1 MEEEDGLP
9 MSKIWPERHMSHAE
23 EYGLPRVRAL
33 VGSRPSDKQLMKYLE
48 RTGGCVSTAAHA
60 YWDAKG
66 GADERAKGGSEG
78 SGREAPRVQK
88 RAREPPM
95 VAAAADLF
103 AMALPLLPSTAMQ
116 DDSLP
121 SSEAQTAEQTS
132 STSAKAKGK
141 KPARTGD
148 AETQP
153 STSRFQP
160 KKIFCRDC
168 GTQFIFSAAEQQ
180 ALAQR
185 GHTASRTRCEGCAS
199 YKKNRFQSKNR
210 ANR

>member
-66 GADERAKGGSEG
+66 GADERAKGGGEG
-78 SGREAPRVQK
+78 SDREAPRVQK
-88 RAREPPM
+88 RAREPPP

-103 AMALPLLPSTAMQ
+103 AMALPLLPCTAMQ

-121 SSEAQTAEQTS
+121 SSEAQIAEQTS
-132 STSAKAKGK
+132 SIPAKAKGK
-141 KPARTGD
+141 KAARTGD
-148 AETQP
+148 AEPQP

-168 GTQFIFSAAEQQ
+168 GSQFIFSAAEQQ

-199 YKKNRFQSKNR
+199 YKKNRFQSKSR